1 MNCKKQF
8 QSKRRKTK
16 LQNKLWNE
24 YVHGKQT
31 AAELGR
37 KYGKCRQW
45 VSKQLN
51 EINGNDKQIIN
62 ISPQSIVAIAD
73 TTFFTRSYGV
83 SIFRDPNK
91 KRNLIW
97 KEVYSETPG
106 QYMQLRNELE
116 LKGIVLKAIVL
127 DGKRGVRQVFSD
139 IPVQMCQFH
148 QVAIV
153 IRYLT
158 RRPQL
163 EASKELRQVV
173 LQLARST
180 EQDFKNLLDT
190 WHLKWKNFLKEKTIN
205 PFTDKWH
212 YTHKRLRS
220 AHRSLK
226 TNLPYLF
233 TYQKYPKLNIPN
245 TCNSL
250 DGSFTTLKNLLRNH
264 RGMSKKNRYK
274 MICQILRNNG
284 THPPKN

>member
-1 MNCKKQF
+1 M
-8 QSKRRKTK
+8 
-16 LQNKLWNE
+16 QNKLWNE

-51 EINGNDKQIIN
+51 EINSDDNKIIN
-62 ISPQSIVAIAD
+62 ISPRPIIAVTD
-73 TTFFTRSYGV
+73 TTFFSRSYGIT
-83 SIFRDPNK
+83 IFREPNLK
-91 KRNLIW
+91 KNLVW
-97 KEVYSETPG
+97 KEVRSETPG
-106 QYMQLRNELE
+106 QYDQLRSKLE
-116 LKGIVLKAIVL
+116 YSGFRVKAIVL

-158 RRPQL
+158 RKPQL
-163 EASKELRQVV
+163 EASKELKEIV
-173 LQLARST
+173 LSLTVCNENA
-180 EQDFKNLLDT
+180 FNKLLFD
-190 WHLKWKNFLKEKTIN
+190 WYNKWQEFLKERTVN
-205 PFTDKWH
+205 PWTDKWF

-233 TYQKYPKLNIPN
+233 TYQKYPELNIPN

-264 RGMSKKNRYK
+264 RGMSRENRYK
-274 MICQILRNNG
+274 MICQILR
-284 THPPKN
+284 K